1 MPTPTF
7 PRAPRTPP
15 APTQNILLFLIAFRL
30 VNAFAVR
37 TFFQPDEYF
46 QSLEPAWQIAF
57 GQGQGAWITWE
68 WRHQLRSSLHPLFFA
83 ALYKTA
89 GFLASTLSLSP
100 ATRAELLIAAPKTAQ
115 AVVAA
120 IGDFYTWK
128 LAVRVYGNDSRG
140 SWTTL
145 VATVLNPWQW
155 FCSTR
160 TLSNCFETT
169 ITIVALELWPW
180 QWSVGSTAGDG
191 RGKKTGNQMRGTD
204 RDRSVI
210 IGFHKCLPL
219 AALACILRPTNI
231 LVWATLAGLA
241 WLRTSWPQRKIL
253 IFEAIICGSA
263 ILAVS
268 TVADRLFYGIWT
280 FPPLRFLYFNI
291 AQSLAVFYGSND
303 WHYYISQGYPLLLT
317 TLLPAALIGL
327 YTTLTSRK
335 STVGDCLQTAIR
347 VQLATVCLLMPFV
360 LSLISHKEVRFIYP
374 LLPCLHI
381 LAAPPLVQFFYPAI
395 YSPAYARYTHR
406 MLILLFLVLVNVVI
420 ALYTT
425 LYHASG
431 TIKVLSY
438 LRQQHQTHSASITK
452 RGTNSTSE
460 TGISAGFLMPCH
472 STPWR
477 SHLVYPTINAWAL
490 SCEPPI
496 DLNATQKAVYR
507 DEADQFYDDPNQFL
521 HQNMAGGLRH
531 FPRRPS
537 YISPAHHSVSGNAP
551 DEAPHHDWPDYLI
564 FFAQL
569 EPTLHPLLRSSHYDE
584 CWRTFNTHWHD
595 DSRRRGDI
603 VVWCLD
609 TVEQDAW
616 RSTSQRQ
623 VQQSRDEQFD
633 RIVESFKQEGRK
645 QKQQSWMGFHASSTP
660 WSASPPSL
668 FESWRRAAGS
678 LFSLSPKAPLSWPWK
693 RSAGSRF
700 SLSPKAPLSWP
711 WQRSVGSLLSSPAQA
726 SAFWPWRPP
735 TRWESFV
742 ARFSFSKQK
751 PGWLPWA
758 SDWLPKL
765 PSWLG
770 GAKKKPTEAELWS

>member
-1 MPTPTF
+1 MSKPTSPR
-7 PRAPRTPP
+7 RAPQIHPP
-15 APTQNILLFLIAFRL
+15 IQNILLFLIAFRL
-30 VNAFAVR
+30 LNTFAVR

-46 QSLEPAWQIAF
+46 QSLEPAWEIAF
-57 GQGQGAWITWE
+57 GQGQGAWVTWE

-83 ALYKTA
+83 AIYKA
-89 GFLASTLSLSP
+89 ADFLALALGVSP
-100 ATRAELLIAAPKTAQ
+100 AVRADLLIAAPKTAQ

-128 LAVRVYGNDSRG
+128 LALRVYGNDSRG

-160 TLSNCFETT
+160 TLSNCLETT
-169 ITIVALELWPW
+169 LTIVALELWPW

-191 RGKKTGNQMRGTD
+191 RDKNTGNQRRGTD
-204 RDRSVI
+204 QDRSVI
-210 IGFHKCLPL
+210 IGLQKCLPL

-231 LVWATLAGLA
+231 IIWATLAGLA
-241 WLRTSWPQRKIL
+241 WLRTSWPQRKVL
-253 IFEAIICGSA
+253 VFEVIVRGSTV
-263 ILAVS
+263 LAVS
-268 TVADRLFYGIWT
+268 SIADRLFYGIWT

-317 TLLPAALIGL
+317 TMLPAALWGL
-327 YTTLTSRK
+327 YRTFTTRN
-335 STVGDCLQTAIR
+335 STVGNSFQAGIR
-347 VQLATVCLLMPFV
+347 VQLAIICVVMPFI

-395 YSPAYARYTHR
+395 YSRASPRHTPR
-406 MLILLFLVLVNVVI
+406 RLILIFIVLVNVVI
-420 ALYTT
+420 AIYTT
-425 LYHASG
+425 RYHASG
-431 TIKVLSY
+431 TLDVLSY
-438 LRQQHQTHSASITK
+438 LRQQHQAHSVPTTK
-452 RGTNSTSE
+452 RQTNSMSK

-507 DEADQFYDDPNQFL
+507 DEADQFYDNPSQFL
-521 HQNMAGGLRH
+521 RQNMAGGLRH
-531 FPRRPS
+531 LPRRPT
-537 YISPAHHSVSGNAP
+537 YISSAHSSVSEKTPNKTP
-551 DEAPHHDWPDYLI
+551 QHEWPDYLI
-564 FFAQL
+564 FFAEL
-569 EPTLHPLLRSSHYDE
+569 EPTLYTLLRGSHYGE

-595 DSRRRGDI
+595 DWRRRGDI

-616 RSTSQRQ
+616 RSETQRQ
-623 VQQSRDEQFD
+623 VQQCRDKQFE
-633 RIVESFKQEGRK
+633 RIVESFRNEGRK
-645 QKQQSWMGFHASSTP
+645 QKKQGWMSLRVSLLP

-668 FESWRRAAGS
+668 FASWRNSVVS
-678 LFSLSPKAPLSWPWK
+678 LFSRPK
-693 RSAGSRF
+693 
-700 SLSPKAPLSWP
+700 
-711 WQRSVGSLLSSPAQA
+711 SSMY
-726 SAFWPWRPP
+726 WPWRPP
-735 TRWESFV
+735 TRWEAFL
-742 ARFSFSKQK
+742 AKLPFSKRK
-751 PGWLPWA
+751 PGWLPSWV
-758 SDWLPKL
+758 SDWLPGL
-765 PSWLG
+765 PTWLG
-770 GAKKKPTEAELWS
+770 GAKRRPTEAELWS

>member
-1 MPTPTF
+1 MSTRTS
-7 PRAPRTPP
+7 PRAPQT
-15 APTQNILLFLIAFRL
+15 APQNILLFLIAFRL
-30 VNAFAVR
+30 INAFAVR

-57 GQGQGAWITWE
+57 GQGQGAWVTWE

-83 ALYKTA
+83 AIYKA
-89 GFLASTLSLSP
+89 ADFLASTLSVSP
-100 ATRAELLIAAPKTAQ
+100 ATRAELLIATPKTAQ

-180 QWSVGSTAGDG
+180 QLSVGSTAGDG
-191 RGKKTGNQMRGTD
+191 RDKNTGNQMRGTD
-204 RDRSVI
+204 RGRSVI
-210 IGFHKCLPL
+210 LGYDWTSNFMTTATDAAYSLRKCLPL

-231 LVWATLAGLA
+231 IVWATLAGLA
-241 WLRTSWPQRKIL
+241 WLRTSWPQRRVL
-253 IFEAIICGSA
+253 IFEVIACGSA

-268 TVADRLFYGIWT
+268 SVADRLFYGIWT

-303 WHYYISQGYPLLLT
+303 WHYYVSQGYPLLLT
-317 TLLPAALIGL
+317 SMLPFAVWGL
-327 YTTLTSRK
+327 YRTLT
-335 STVGDCLQTAIR
+335 TQNFTGNNLQAAIR
-347 VQLATVCLLMPFV
+347 MQLATVCLVMPSV

-395 YSPAYARYTHR
+395 YSRAYPRHAPRR
-406 MLILLFLVLVNVVI
+406 LILIFLVFVNVVI

-431 TIKVLSY
+431 TLKVVSY
-438 LRQQHQTHSASITK
+438 LRQQHQAHSAPTTTK
-452 RGTNSTSE
+452 RQTNSTSE

-507 DEADQFYDDPNQFL
+507 DEADQFYDDPSQFL
-521 HQNMAGGLRH
+521 RQNMAGGLRH
-531 FPRRPS
+531 LPRRPS
-537 YISPAHHSVSGNAP
+537 YTSSAYHSASGKTPN
-551 DEAPHHDWPDYLI
+551 EAPQHEWPDYLV

-569 EPTLHPLLRSSHYDE
+569 EPTLHTLLRGSYYGE
-584 CWRTFNTHWHD
+584 CWRTFNTDWHD
-595 DSRRRGDI
+595 DWRRRGDI

-616 RSTSQRQ
+616 RSETQRQ
-623 VQQSRDEQFD
+623 VQQSRDKQFD
-633 RIVESFKQEGRK
+633 RIVESFKNEGRK
-645 QKQQSWMGFHASSTP
+645 QKKQGWMGLHVSAMP

-668 FESWRRAAGS
+668 FASWRNSVTS
-678 LFSLSPKAPLSWPWK
+678 LFSSPSK
-693 RSAGSRF
+693 
-700 SLSPKAPLSWP
+700 
-711 WQRSVGSLLSSPAQA
+711 SSIY
-726 SAFWPWRPP
+726 WPWRPLTP
-735 TRWESFV
+735 WERFV
-742 ARFSFSKQK
+742 ARLSFWKQK
-751 PGWLPWA
+751 PGWLPPWV
-758 SDWLPKL
+758 SEWLPGL
-765 PSWLG
+765 PTWLG
-770 GAKKKPTEAELWS
+770 GAKRRPTEAELWS

>member
-1 MPTPTF
+1 MSTPNF
-7 PRAPRTPP
+7 PRRAPQTPR
-15 APTQNILLFLIAFRL
+15 APTQNILLLLIAFRL
-30 VNAFAVR
+30 VNAFVVR

-57 GQGQGAWITWE
+57 GQGQGAWVTWE
-68 WRHQLRSSLHPLFFA
+68 WRHQLRSSLHPFLFA
-83 ALYKTA
+83 ALYKA
-89 GFLASTLSLSP
+89 ADFLAFTFRVSP
-100 ATRAELLIAAPKTAQ
+100 AVRAELLIAAPKTAQ

-128 LAVRVYGNDSRG
+128 LAVRVYGDDSRG

-160 TLSNCFETT
+160 TLSNCLETT
-169 ITIVALELWPW
+169 ITIVAMELWPW
-180 QWSVGSTAGDG
+180 QLSVGSTAGD
-191 RGKKTGNQMRGTD
+191 RRYKNTSNQMRGTD

-210 IGFHKCLPL
+210 LSLHKSLPL

-231 LVWATLAGLA
+231 LVWATLASIA

-253 IFEAIICGSA
+253 IFEVILCGSA

-268 TVADRLFYGIWT
+268 SVADHLFYGIWT

-317 TLLPAALIGL
+317 TLLPFAVIGL
-327 YTTLTSRK
+327 YTTLTARK
-335 STVGDCLQTAIR
+335 STVGDSLQAAIR
-347 VQLATVCLLMPFV
+347 VQLAIVCLLMPFV

-374 LLPCLHI
+374 LLPSLHI

-395 YSPAYARYTHR
+395 YSRAYPRHAPRR
-406 MLILLFLVLVNVVI
+406 LILIFLVLVNVVI

-425 LYHASG
+425 LHHASG
-431 TIKVLSY
+431 TLKVLSY
-438 LRQQHQTHSASITK
+438 LRQQHQAHSVPTPK
-452 RGTNSTSE
+452 RRTNSTSE

-507 DEADQFYDDPNQFL
+507 DEADQFYDDPDQFL
-521 HQNMAGGLRH
+521 RQNMAGGLRH
-531 FPRRPS
+531 LPRRPS
-537 YISPAHHSVSGNAP
+537 YIAATHHSVSGLTP
-551 DEAPHHDWPDYLI
+551 DETPVYEWPDYLI

-569 EPTLHPLLRSSHYDE
+569 EPTLHTLLRGAHYDE
-584 CWRTFNTHWHD
+584 CWRTFNTAWHD
-595 DSRRRGDI
+595 DWRRRGDI
-603 VVWCLD
+603 VVWCMD

-616 RSTSQRQ
+616 RSNSQRHA
-623 VQQSRDEQFD
+623 QQSRDKQFD
-633 RIVESFKQEGRK
+633 RIVEAFKQEGRK
-645 QKQQSWMGFHASSTP
+645 QKQKSWMGFHASSTP
-660 WSASPPSL
+660 CKVSCPGEVSFLDEVPFLNEVSLLDEISLLDEVSFLVPSNNTGFLALASPHSLGDHCSEIVILEAEASLASFLDIGSASIL
-668 FESWRRAAGS
+668 GIG
-678 LFSLSPKAPLSWPWK
+678 L
-693 RSAGSRF
+693 
-700 SLSPKAPLSWP
+700 
-711 WQRSVGSLLSSPAQA
+711 A
-726 SAFWPWRPP
+726 S
-735 TRWESFV
+735 
-742 ARFSFSKQK
+742 
-751 PGWLPWA
+751 
-758 SDWLPKL
+758 
-765 PSWLG
+765 
-770 GAKKKPTEAELWS
+770 

>member
-1 MPTPTF
+1 MSTPTF
-7 PRAPRTPP
+7 RRATRTSR

-30 VNAFAVR
+30 VNAFVVR

-57 GQGQGAWITWE
+57 GQGQGAWVTWE
-68 WRHQLRSSLHPLFFA
+68 WRHQLRSSLHPLLFA
-83 ALYKTA
+83 ALYKVA
-89 GFLASTLSLSP
+89 DFLASILGVSP
-100 ATRAELLIAAPKTAQ
+100 ATRAEILIAAPKTAQ

-145 VATVLNPWQW
+145 IATVLNPWQW

-160 TLSNCFETT
+160 TLSNCLETT
-169 ITIVALELWPW
+169 ITIAALELWPW
-180 QWSVGSTAGDG
+180 QWSVGSTAAG
-191 RGKKTGNQMRGTD
+191 GNKNTSTQVRGTD
-204 RDRSVI
+204 RDRGAILSL
-210 IGFHKCLPL
+210 HRCLPL

-241 WLRTSWPQRKIL
+241 WLRTSWPQRRIL
-253 IFEAIICGSA
+253 ISEVIVCGSA

-268 TVADRLFYGIWT
+268 SVADRLFYGIWT

-317 TLLPAALIGL
+317 TLLPSALIGL
-327 YTTLTSRK
+327 YQTLATRH
-335 STVGDCLQTAIR
+335 STVGDSLQAAIR

-395 YSPAYARYTHR
+395 YSRAYPRHTPR
-406 MLILLFLVLVNVVI
+406 RLILIFLVFVNVVI
-420 ALYTT
+420 AVYTT

-431 TIKVLSY
+431 TLKVLSY
-438 LRQQHQTHSASITK
+438 LRQQHQAHSVPTTK
-452 RGTNSTSE
+452 GQTNSVSE

-507 DEADQFYDDPNQFL
+507 DEADQFYDDPFHFL
-521 HQNMAGGLRH
+521 RHNMSGGLRNL
-531 FPRRPS
+531 PRRPS
-537 YISPAHHSVSGNAP
+537 YTSSSYYYASEKTP
-551 DEAPHHDWPDYLI
+551 DESSQHEWPDYLI
-564 FFAQL
+564 FFSQL
-569 EPTLHPLLRSSHYDE
+569 EPTLYPILRGSYYGE

-595 DSRRRGDI
+595 DWRRRGDI

-616 RSTSQRQ
+616 RSETQRQ
-623 VQQSRDEQFD
+623 VQQSRDKQFD
-633 RIVESFKQEGRK
+633 RIVESFKNEGRK
-645 QKQQSWMGFHASSTP
+645 QKKQGRSLHVSWMP
-660 WSASPPSL
+660 WSSSPPSL
-668 FESWRRAAGS
+668 LASWQHSMKS
-678 LFSLSPKAPLSWPWK
+678 LFSSPSKSSISWPWK
-693 RSAGSRF
+693 
-700 SLSPKAPLSWP
+700 
-711 WQRSVGSLLSSPAQA
+711 PA
-726 SAFWPWRPP
+726 S
-735 TRWESFV
+735 RWENFV
-742 ARFSFSKQK
+742 AKLSFSKQK
-751 PGWLPWA
+751 TRWLPSWV
-758 SDWLPKL
+758 SDWLPVL

-770 GAKKKPTEAELWS
+770 GPPTEAELWS

>member
-1 MPTPTF
+1 MSKPTSPR
-7 PRAPRTPP
+7 RAPQIPP
-15 APTQNILLFLIAFRL
+15 PTQNILLFLIAFRL

-57 GQGQGAWITWE
+57 GQGQGAWVTWE

-83 ALYKTA
+83 AIYKVVD
-89 GFLASTLSLSP
+89 FLTSTFSVSP

-128 LAVRVYGNDSRG
+128 LAVRVYGTDSRG

-160 TLSNCFETT
+160 TLSNCLETT

-180 QWSVGSTAGDG
+180 QWSAGSTAGDS
-191 RGKKTGNQMRGTD
+191 RDKNTGNQMRGTD

-210 IGFHKCLPL
+210 LGYDQTSNFLVTATDGACSLHKCLPL

-231 LVWATLAGLA
+231 IVWATLAGLA

-253 IFEAIICGSA
+253 IFEIIVCGSA

-268 TVADRLFYGIWT
+268 SVADRFFYGIWT

-303 WHYYISQGYPLLLT
+303 WHYYVSQGYPLLLT
-317 TLLPAALIGL
+317 TMLPAALLGL
-327 YTTLTSRK
+327 YRTLMTQNS
-335 STVGDCLQTAIR
+335 SVGNSLQTAIR
-347 VQLATVCLLMPFV
+347 VQLATVCLVMPFV

-395 YSPAYARYTHR
+395 YSRGYPRHAPRR
-406 MLILLFLVLVNVVI
+406 LILIFLVLVNVVI

-431 TIKVLSY
+431 TLNVLSY
-438 LRQQHQTHSASITK
+438 LRQQHQAHSVPTTK
-452 RGTNSTSE
+452 KQTNSISE

-477 SHLVYPTINAWAL
+477 SHLVYSTINAWAL

-507 DEADQFYDDPNQFL
+507 DEADQFYDNPSQFL
-521 HQNMAGGLRH
+521 CQNMAGGLRH
-531 FPRRPS
+531 LPRRPS
-537 YISPAHHSVSGNAP
+537 YASSAYHSVSGKTPN
-551 DEAPHHDWPDYLI
+551 EAQRHEWPDYLI

-569 EPTLHPLLRSSHYDE
+569 EPTLYTLLRGSHYGE
-584 CWRTFNTHWHD
+584 CWRTFNTDWHD
-595 DSRRRGDI
+595 DWRRRGDI

-616 RSTSQRQ
+616 RTETQRQ
-623 VQQSRDEQFD
+623 LQQSRDKQFD
-633 RIVESFKQEGRK
+633 RIVEAFKNEGRK
-645 QKQQSWMGFHASSTP
+645 QKKQGWMGLHVSSLP

-668 FESWRRAAGS
+668 FASWRHSVKS
-678 LFSLSPKAPLSWPWK
+678 LFSPSKS
-693 RSAGSRF
+693 
-700 SLSPKAPLSWP
+700 
-711 WQRSVGSLLSSPAQA
+711 SVS
-726 SAFWPWRPP
+726 WPWRPP
-735 TRWESFV
+735 TRWETFV
-742 ARFSFSKQK
+742 AKLPFSKRK
-751 PGWLPWA
+751 PSWLPSWL
-758 SDWLPKL
+758 SDWLPGL
-765 PSWLG
+765 PPWLG
-770 GAKKKPTEAELWS
+770 GAKRRPTEAELWS